1 LNGQTPSITVVD
13 NNPRLLQSL
22 ENLLES
28 ASYAVRMVSSA
39 EDLLN
44 AGLAGVVSEVTVRL
58 LCCNVIRKMQAASI
72 GNLIRAWEI
81 LPASLRSS
89 AVNCSSWPASIAGH
103 QRRRQAGRSDTM
115 AFHRVKIGGRNVI
128 VRYRWTIPRDD
139 CGAAPVATPRPR
151 HVVTST
157 RSTAGPGRIV
167 LENRWRGERL
177 D

>member
-44 AGLAGVVSEVTVRL
+44 AGLAGVVSEVNVKLHR
-58 LCCNVIRKMQAASI
+58 CNVMRRMQAALI
-72 GNLIRAWEI
+72 GDLIRAWES

-89 AVNCSSWPASIAGH
+89 AVN
-103 QRRRQAGRSDTM
+103 
-115 AFHRVKIGGRNVI
+115 
-128 VRYRWTIPRDD
+128 
-139 CGAAPVATPRPR
+139 
-151 HVVTST
+151 
-157 RSTAGPGRIV
+157 
-167 LENRWRGERL
+167 
-177 D
+177 